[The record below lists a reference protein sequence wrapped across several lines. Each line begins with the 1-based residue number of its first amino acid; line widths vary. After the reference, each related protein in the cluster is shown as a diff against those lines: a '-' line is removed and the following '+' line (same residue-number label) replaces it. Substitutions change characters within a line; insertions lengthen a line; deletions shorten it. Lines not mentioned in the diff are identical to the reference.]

1 MKTLKEKEHRI
12 ANIDEEIRFFYAE
25 DVEEFIKELLK
36 ISKENNWEVAI
47 NEGYEDGF
55 RIISGEDWIKQ
66 KSGGEE

>member
-55 RIISGEDWIKQ
+55 KIISGEDWIKQ
-66 KSGGEE
+66 KVGEEE